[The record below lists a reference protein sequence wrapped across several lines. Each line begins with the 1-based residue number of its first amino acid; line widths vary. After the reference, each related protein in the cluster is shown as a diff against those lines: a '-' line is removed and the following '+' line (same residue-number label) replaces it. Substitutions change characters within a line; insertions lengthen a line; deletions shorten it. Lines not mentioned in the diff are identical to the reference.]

1 MTFVEYLEMR
11 RRIEGQ
17 SGFEDRAQALAT
29 RLFQE
34 EGTLPTVTQLW
45 DRLIARAI
53 GDESEGKIKS
63 T

>member
-1 MTFVEYLEMR
+1 MTFVEYLKMR
-11 RRIEGQ
+11 KLVETDPVFAR
-17 SGFEDRAQALAT
+17 QAEELAT

-34 EGTLPTVTQLW
+34 EGTLPTVNQLW